1 MRPPPLT
8 GTRTGRRPSRA
19 TARTAA
25 RGTKL
30 RWSLT
35 ADDREALLGIAE
47 DCPGATV
54 TYETVPFDTT
64 K

>member
-1 MRPPPLT
+1 M
-8 GTRTGRRPSRA
+8 GRDRA
-19 TARTAA
+19 
-25 RGTKL
+25 

-35 ADDREALLGIAE
+35 ADDWEREALLGLAE

-54 TYETVPFDTT
+54 TYETVPFDTA